1 MKRTQVA
8 ALLVGAALG
17 VAGVAVAV
25 ALSREEGRATAKRLL
40 DKTTPMAKQARK
52 QALEIGER
60 VAHTAAEQYQTLA
73 PKAADVISSA
83 REQAPALVGAV
94 SSRLP
99 WNNRGETVAELN

>member
-1 MKRTQVA
+1 MKRTQAA

-25 ALSREEGRATAKRLL
+25 VLSREEGRTAAKRLL
-40 DKTTPMAKQARK
+40 DKTAPMAKQARK
-52 QALEIGER
+52 QAQQIGEL

-99 WNNRGETVAELN
+99 WNSRGESIAELD